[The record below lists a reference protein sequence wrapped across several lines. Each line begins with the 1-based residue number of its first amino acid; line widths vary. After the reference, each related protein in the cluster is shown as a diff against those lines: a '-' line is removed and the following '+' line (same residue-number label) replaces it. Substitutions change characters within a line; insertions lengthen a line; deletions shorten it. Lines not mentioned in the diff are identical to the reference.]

1 MIVGGEKNHQQGNY
15 RDTVLL
21 SKKHLDYE
29 LVTRNFLAS
38 ASKDFGDTKR
48 KTYGAVRQGHAR
60 GGSMKKSS
68 LQPFPT
74 LVKFQYRA
82 VSLSCLNEISFG
94 SIEAMDVHYIMKV
107 WQELIRL

>member
-1 MIVGGEKNHQQGNY
+1 MIVGEKKITSKETTETQSC
-15 RDTVLL
+15 L

-48 KTYGAVRQGHAR
+48 KTYGVVRQGHAR

-68 LQPFPT
+68 LQPVPT

-94 SIEAMDVHYIMKV
+94 FIEAMDVHYIMKF